1 MLRHFRLTALPVLGA
16 VLLCALPGCNRGD
29 DVTPP
34 IVIQTPQ
41 PQRVVVVTA
50 AWENFETDSW
60 FQIPVDI
67 QAYEP
72 GVLDITVD
80 WTKDETWMF
89 VYFGDTQCG
98 IAELQGRTCPFLITS
113 ETKDPKPRILYTDL
127 LEPATYY
134 LYLYNR
140 PRDPGTDIGSD
151 VREAVSVLLGLTVGF
166 QLDATEGEPLRM
178 GPPLVLSPPRL

>member
-1 MLRHFRLTALPVLGA
+1 MPRHFRLTVLPALGA

-41 PQRVVVVTA
+41 PQRVVVVTS
-50 AWENFETDSW
+50 AWDGFETGFW
-60 FQIPVDI
+60 YQVPVDI

-72 GVLDITVD
+72 GILDITVD

-98 IAELQGRTCPFLITS
+98 NAALTGGTCPFLIAS
-113 ETKDPKPRILYTDL
+113 EMKDPKPRVLYTDL
-127 LEPATYY
+127 LEPGIYY
-134 LYLYNR
+134 LYLYNV
-140 PRDPGTDIGSD
+140 PRVPGTDIGSD
-151 VREAVSVLLGLTVGF
+151 IREAVSVVLGLTVGF
-166 QLDATEGEPLRM
+166 QLDAREGEPLRI
-178 GPPLVLSPPRL
+178 GQPLVLSPPRL